1 MTAKR
6 ITPFLLVVLGAA
18 VAALVAAAA
27 APSAAPHKQRVGQRI
42 NVLLGSPAQF
52 PAGEPFHV
60 AHGWGGIASGSSD
73 YDAVGKYTFVLEID
87 GVVRK
92 ADFVDRSVTPSSGGS
107 ADLHGLG
114 VVHNFPDG
122 LAGTHTFVG
131 RWYGP
136 CQSLVDSGLQ
146 ATCANPTEVVEGLVR
161 TLTVRFHGR
170 LWNPGTDWRSSPDH
184 ANPSPDRYG
193 NPDVW
198 SYLASTTLLH
208 DPSTYSLLPGF
219 SELDG
224 REQWD
229 APGFVNLLV
238 GHVSGTTAMAMH
250 SYGGRIGGDTS
261 GRSAT
266 LGWTSPIDGAVRVS
280 GSVSLPDLSVCDVP
294 VMGSVWSIYKGAST
308 LESTVLAPGGG
319 ASFDLT
325 TTVSKGE
332 TLYFIHDPGF
342 DSHCDMLVV
351 NLEIEET

>member
-6 ITPFLLVVLGAA
+6 TPFLLVVLGAA

-219 SELDG
+219 SDSTG
-224 REQWD
+224 
-229 APGFVNLLV
+229 VS
-238 GHVSGTTAMAMH
+238 SGTLPDSSTSSLAMSRERPQWRCTRTAAA
-250 SYGGRIGGDTS
+250 SAATRPDEAQ
-261 GRSAT
+261 RSAGRPDRRSGQGQRKREPPRPVRLQRT
-266 LGWTSPIDGAVRVS
+266 GHGQRLVDLQGRVDSRVDGSRSWWRATS
-280 GSVSLPDLSVCDVP
+280 
-294 VMGSVWSIYKGAST
+294 T
-308 LESTVLAPGGG
+308 
-319 ASFDLT
+319 
-325 TTVSKGE
+325 
-332 TLYFIHDPGF
+332 
-342 DSHCDMLVV
+342 
-351 NLEIEET
+351 

>member
-6 ITPFLLVVLGAA
+6 TTPFLLVLLAA
-18 VAALVAAAA
+18 ATAALSTAAA
-27 APSAAPHKQRVGQRI
+27 APSAAPHNQLAGERI
-42 NVLLGSPAQF
+42 NVLLGSPTHF

-73 YDAVGKYTFVLEID
+73 YDAVGKYTFVLEVD

-92 ADFVDRSVTPSSGGS
+92 PDFMDRSVAPSSGS
-107 ADLHGLG
+107 SPDLHGVG

-122 LAGTHTFVG
+122 LTGTHTFVG

-136 CQSLVDSGLQ
+136 CQALVDKGLI
-146 ATCANPTEVVEGLVR
+146 APCANATEVVEGMVR
-161 TLTVRFHGR
+161 TLTVRFHKR
-170 LWNPGTDWRSSPDH
+170 LWNPGSDWRNSPDH
-184 ANPSPDRYG
+184 ANPSPDLHG

-198 SYLASTTLLH
+198 SYLASTTLIH
-208 DPSTYSLLPGF
+208 DPATYSLLPNF
-219 SELDG
+219 SDLAG
-224 REQWD
+224 RQQWD
-229 APGFVNLLV
+229 APGFVNLLIGRV
-238 GHVSGTTAMAMH
+238 AGTTAMAMH

-261 GRSAT
+261 GRNAT

-280 GSVSLPDLSVCDVP
+280 GNVSLPDLSACNVP
-294 VMGSVWSIYKGAST
+294 IMGSIWSIDKGAST
-308 LESTVLAPGGG
+308 LESTVLAPGSG